1 MYTEIITFIEA
12 EQLKKRNILLDRCS
26 KGVEAAI
33 KSMDKLEATVFV
45 KTLFDTRLVEST
57 KIVDS
62 VKAGLSIYDAY
73 NIATTK

>member
-1 MYTEIITFIEA
+1 MYAEITNFIQI
-12 EQLKKRNILLDRCS
+12 EQGKKLNILLDRCS

-33 KSMDKLEATVFV
+33 KSMGKLEATVFV

-62 VKAGLSIYDAY
+62 VKAGISIYDAY
-73 NIATTK
+73 STATTK